1 MCLGCGFAG
10 MYVKFQQE
18 LSTPWHSKRC
28 RRRTT
33 WIRTI
38 LKRTPCSP
46 RMGASFRA
54 NLARIRGETAKLR
67 ACQKVRTDRQT
78 DSISSLYSRLANVP
92 ALSCRS
98 I

>member
-18 LSTPWHSKRC
+18 SSTPWHSKRC
-28 RRRTT
+28 RWRTT

-38 LKRTPCSP
+38 LKCTPCSP

-67 ACQKVRTDRQT
+67 ACQKVRTD
-78 DSISSLYSRLANVP
+78 SISSLYSRLADVP

-98 I
+98 R